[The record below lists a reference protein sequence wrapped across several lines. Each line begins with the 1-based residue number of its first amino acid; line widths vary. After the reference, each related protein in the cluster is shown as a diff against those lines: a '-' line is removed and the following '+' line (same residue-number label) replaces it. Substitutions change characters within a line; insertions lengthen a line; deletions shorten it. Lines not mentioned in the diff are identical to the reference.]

1 MGQTRLIVTIDI
13 ATFNALGVVPY
24 RVADYCPPSQ
34 ISVPEDDEIVL
45 VYRGGQEFPEGVI
58 ADVL

>member
-1 MGQTRLIVTIDI
+1 VTIDT